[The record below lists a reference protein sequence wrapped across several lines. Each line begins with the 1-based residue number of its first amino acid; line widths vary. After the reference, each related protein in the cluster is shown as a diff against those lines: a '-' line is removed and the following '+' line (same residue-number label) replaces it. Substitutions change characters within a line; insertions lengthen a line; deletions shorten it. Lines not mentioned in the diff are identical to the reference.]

1 MITTLPDERFAAL
14 VECSNHWFSGRFGLA
29 LAYEAGNRMNALIRW
44 PNLRCSVVVESRSI
58 CGLSPYNNR
67 KTAERRASCEPG
79 LQFIRHQASG
89 QGSQPG
95 RAFISFKRRVARH
108 CSFLSLEPFC
118 VVLFLPVGVSI
129 LFFFQV
135 SIIAYPA
142 CSCPGFQGFRPAC
155 MHYGKVERDGSI
167 RRLLGIRM
175 VFLPLNGGS
184 SKLEVQKLDRRRK
197 VSRPGYK
204 RQSSFSVGST
214 DPEPSGT
221 VTRSPF
227 QRRGITRT
235 NERH

>member
-1 MITTLPDERFAAL
+1 MP
-14 VECSNHWFSGRFGLA
+14 S
-29 LAYEAGNRMNALIRW
+29 YAGQ
-44 PNLRCSVVVESRSI
+44 I
-58 CGLSPYNNR
+58 CGALWLWRVDPSVAYLRTTTGRPPRDGLRVN
-67 KTAERRASCEPG
+67 RASNSSG
-79 LQFIRHQASG
+79 IRHQARGRSQDERSFHSKEG
-89 QGSQPG
+89 SHATVAFCPWNPSALYYFCLSGSQ
-95 RAFISFKRRVARH
+95 FY
-108 CSFLSLEPFC
+108 
-118 VVLFLPVGVSI
+118 
-129 LFFFQV
+129 FFFQV
-135 SIIAYPA
+135 SIIAYLA